1 MWGEITKEYTEKGTY
16 AQTDLRAQFLDSK
29 LQKGVEVRHFL
40 DGLRTKREELA
51 SVGVTINEKDYQSTI
66 IKSLPTSLANFASSQ
81 LTAARLYSSTKM
93 IDPDTLISIIIK
105 EAERQKAW
113 GPMRSDHRDRDKDKD
128 EALVAAPA
136 GKPFHRGRGKY
147 TR

>member
-16 AQTDLRAQFLDSK
+16 TQTDLHAQFLDSK

-51 SVGVTINEKDYQSTI
+51 SISVMINEKDYWSMI

-81 LTAARLYSSTKM
+81 LAAVCLYSSTKM
-93 IDPDTLISIIIK
+93 IDPDTLISIIIE
-105 EAERQKAW
+105 EAE
-113 GPMRSDHRDRDKDKD
+113 
-128 EALVAAPA
+128 
-136 GKPFHRGRGKY
+136 
-147 TR
+147 